1 MHSPSIPDVC
11 YLSLLTLLQARSTV
25 MQSPLCQ
32 QHPLSD
38 PKGAIT
44 HQPRAG
50 GQICHQKYTF
60 FLFTAY
66 SRAQKTQLSP
76 VVSQAQ
82 KLDDEVQQEAEE
94 HAAIIEDKHSS
105 LLHTVKCHPLLQL

>member
-1 MHSPSIPDVC
+1 
-11 YLSLLTLLQARSTV
+11 

-32 QHPLSD
+32 QHPSSD
-38 PKGAIT
+38 PKGVIAQ
-44 HQPRAG
+44 HPRAA
-50 GQICHQKYTF
+50 GQICLQKYIF

-105 LLHTVKCHPLLQL
+105 LLHAVKCHPLLQL